1 MNFADWYTDL
11 MEIRRV
17 RVEKEGA
24 LTRRRRIVV
33 AENVPCRIYQ
43 SRGDTIRMSQTV
55 ASVQQRDKLACA
67 LAVDIQAG
75 DELIVRRGGGL
86 GKPGPIIRAIAAEP
100 TLFYEPF
107 GGVSPELE
115 HQEVQLEEMEVVKG
129 GVMDGSETENG
140 TAEEGQI

>member
-1 MNFADWYTDL
+1 MNFADWYTDR

-17 RVEKEGA
+17 EIVKDGA
-24 LTRRRRIVV
+24 LTRRQRV
-33 AENVPCRIYQ
+33 AVAQNVPCRIYQ

-55 ASVQQRDKLACA
+55 ASAQQRDKLACA
-67 LAVDIQAG
+67 LGVDIQAG

-86 GKPGPIIRAIAAEP
+86 GKPGPIIRAFAAEP

-115 HQEVQLEEMEVVKG
+115 HQEVQLEEMEILKG
-129 GVMDGSETENG
+129 GLADGSETENG
-140 TAEEGQI
+140 TAGEGQS